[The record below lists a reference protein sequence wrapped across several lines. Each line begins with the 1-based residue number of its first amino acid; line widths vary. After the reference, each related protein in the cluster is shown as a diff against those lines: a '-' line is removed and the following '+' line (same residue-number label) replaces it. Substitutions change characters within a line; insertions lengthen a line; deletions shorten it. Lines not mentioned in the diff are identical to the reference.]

1 MYNGGKEGRE
11 RFVVIIILRMMSE
24 LKKKVS
30 LLSEE
35 DSTQTFILQKYY
47 ETVVGRGAS
56 RGAQIAV
63 ETS

>member
-47 ETVVGRGAS
+47 ETAVGRGAS